1 MRRLAPGAPSRE
13 VAAGVIDYVPI
24 GLQLLAALALAFVI
38 LGLSSLTGRRKHS
51 RTDLS
56 PYECGV
62 DLFEPADK
70 PYTIRFY
77 MVAMLFILFDIE
89 AAFLY
94 PWATVFRS
102 LGLNGFI
109 VMLVFLGV
117 LTVGLIYCWRRGAL
131 DWD

>member
-1 MRRLAPGAPSRE
+1 
-13 VAAGVIDYVPI
+13 VIDYVPI
-24 GLQLLAALALAFVI
+24 GLQLVAAALLASLI
-38 LGLSSLTGRRKHS
+38 LGLSWLVGTPRRS

-62 DLFEPADK
+62 DLIEPSGK
-70 PYTIRFY
+70 RYNVRFY

-94 PWATVFRS
+94 PWATVFRD
-102 LGLNGFI
+102 LGLPGFFE
-109 VMLVFLGV
+109 MAVFIGV
-117 LTVGLIYCWRRGAL
+117 LLVGFLYCWRRGAL

>member
-1 MRRLAPGAPSRE
+1 M
-13 VAAGVIDYVPI
+13 IDYVPI
-24 GLQLLAALALAFVI
+24 GLQLFAAALLAAAL
-38 LGLSSLTGRRKHS
+38 LGLSTWLGHPRKS

-62 DLFEPADK
+62 DPIEPAGK
-70 PYTIRFY
+70 RYTVRFY

-94 PWATVFRS
+94 PWAAVFRD
-102 LGLNGFI
+102 LGLRGF
-109 VMLVFLGV
+109 VEMAVFIGV
-117 LTVGLIYCWRRGAL
+117 LLVGFVYCWRRGAL

>member
-1 MRRLAPGAPSRE
+1 
-13 VAAGVIDYVPI
+13 VIDYVPI
-24 GLQLLAALALAFVI
+24 GLQLVAAALLAGAL
-38 LGLSSLTGRRKHS
+38 LGLSTWLGHPRKS

-62 DLFEPADK
+62 DPIEPAGK
-70 PYTIRFY
+70 RYTVRFY

-94 PWATVFRS
+94 PWAVVFRD
-102 LGLNGFI
+102 LGLRGF
-109 VMLVFLGV
+109 VEMAVFIGV
-117 LTVGLIYCWRRGAL
+117 LLVGYLYCWRRGAL

>member
-1 MRRLAPGAPSRE
+1 M
-13 VAAGVIDYVPI
+13 IDYVPI
-24 GLQLLAALALAFVI
+24 GLQLVAAAVLAGAL
-38 LGLSSLTGRRKHS
+38 LGLSTWLGNPRNS

-62 DLFEPADK
+62 DPIEPAGK
-70 PYTIRFY
+70 RYTVRFY

-94 PWATVFRS
+94 PWATIFRDLGPRGLFEMAVF
-102 LGLNGFI
+102 I
-109 VMLVFLGV
+109 GV
-117 LTVGLIYCWRRGAL
+117 LLVGFLFCWRRGAL

>member
-1 MRRLAPGAPSRE
+1 
-13 VAAGVIDYVPI
+13 VIDYVPI
-24 GLQLLAALALAFVI
+24 GLQMVAAAI
-38 LGLSSLTGRRKHS
+38 LGAAMLGLATLLGRPRRS

-62 DLFEPADK
+62 DPLEPAGK
-70 PYTIRFY
+70 RYTIRFY

-94 PWATVFRS
+94 PWATVFRT
-102 LGLNGFI
+102 LGMRGF
-109 VMLVFLGV
+109 VEMVVFIGV
-117 LTVGLIYCWRRGAL
+117 LVVGFLYCWRRGAL

>member
-1 MRRLAPGAPSRE
+1 M
-13 VAAGVIDYVPI
+13 IDYVPI
-24 GLQLLAALALAFVI
+24 GLQFVAAALLAAAL
-38 LGLSSLTGRRKHS
+38 LGLSTLLGNPAKS

-62 DLFEPADK
+62 DPMEPSGK
-70 PYTIRFY
+70 RYTVRFY

-94 PWATVFRS
+94 PWAVVFRN
-102 LGLNGFI
+102 LGLRGFFEMAAFI
-109 VMLVFLGV
+109 SV
-117 LTVGLIYCWRRGAL
+117 LLIGYLYCWRRGAL

>member
-1 MRRLAPGAPSRE
+1 VR
-13 VAAGVIDYVPI
+13 DYRVFDYIPI
-24 GLQLLAALALAFVI
+24 GLQAALALILAGVI
-38 LGLSSLTGRRKHS
+38 LTLATLLGRPTKS

-62 DLFEPADK
+62 DPLDASDK
-70 PYTIRFY
+70 PVTVRFY

-94 PWATVFRS
+94 PWATVFRDM
-102 LGLNGFI
+102 GMRGF
-109 VMLVFLGV
+109 VGMFVFLTV
-117 LTVGLIYCWRRGAL
+117 LVVGYAYCWRRGAL

>member
-1 MRRLAPGAPSRE
+1 MF
-13 VAAGVIDYVPI
+13 DYIPI
-24 GLQLLAALALAFVI
+24 GLQAALALILAGVI
-38 LGLSSLTGRRKHS
+38 LTLATLLGRPKNS

-62 DLFEPADK
+62 DPLDASNK
-70 PYTIRFY
+70 PVSVRFY

-94 PWATVFRS
+94 PWATVFRDM
-102 LGLNGFI
+102 GMRGF
-109 VMLVFLGV
+109 VGMFVFLTV
-117 LTVGLIYCWRRGAL
+117 LVVGYAYCWRRGAL

>member
-1 MRRLAPGAPSRE
+1 
-13 VAAGVIDYVPI
+13 VIDYVPI
-24 GLQLLAALALAFVI
+24 GLQLMVAFLLAGALLALSTV
-38 LGLSSLTGRRKHS
+38 LGRRPGS

-62 DLFEPADK
+62 DPLEPAGK
-70 PYTIRFY
+70 RYTIRFY

-94 PWATVFRS
+94 PWATVFRDM
-102 LGLNGFI
+102 GLPGFWE
-109 VMLVFLGV
+109 MAVFLGV
-117 LTVGLIYCWRRGAL
+117 LVAGFLYCWRRGAL

>member
-1 MRRLAPGAPSRE
+1 MEEGDR
-13 VAAGVIDYVPI
+13 VIEYIPI
-24 GLQLLAALALAFVI
+24 GLQLLAAALLAAVI
-38 LGLSSLTGRRKHS
+38 LGLSTLLGHPRRS

-62 DLFEPADK
+62 DPLEPSGK
-70 PYTIRFY
+70 RYTIRFY

-94 PWATVFRS
+94 PWATVFRD
-102 LGLNGFI
+102 LGMRGFVEMAAFI
-109 VMLVFLGV
+109 GV
-117 LTVGLIYCWRRGAL
+117 LLVGFVYCWRRGAL